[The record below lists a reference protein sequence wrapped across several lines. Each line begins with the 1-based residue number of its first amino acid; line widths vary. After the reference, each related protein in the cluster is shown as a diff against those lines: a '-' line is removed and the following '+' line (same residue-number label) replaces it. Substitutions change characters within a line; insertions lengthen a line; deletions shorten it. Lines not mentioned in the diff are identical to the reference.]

1 MGGKGERE
9 GGTRNAAA
17 AATALTIRHSR
28 FATLTLAKL
37 VASLALHPP
46 SSATEADYAPHPSRC
61 DSTPSSAW
69 ANSARRGFYLLIDH
83 ANERQQKTSCRSQ
96 EVLVEHRRFELLT
109 PTLPVLCATSCANAP
124 NNVYIITLQ
133 MICKGVK
140 SSFFKFLQKNRISA
154 KAVLSRW
161 TSRLL
166 FSYNETYFFSFI
178 PSLQKWRI
186 PMSKPNILWGCE
198 RTKSSSTAP
207 FCTKKETEVSH
218 FAKLRMPQ
226 DAAVP
231 YFFTRYV

>member
-1 MGGKGERE
+1 
-9 GGTRNAAA
+9 
-17 AATALTIRHSR
+17 
-28 FATLTLAKL
+28 
-37 VASLALHPP
+37 
-46 SSATEADYAPHPSRC
+46 
-61 DSTPSSAW
+61 
-69 ANSARRGFYLLIDH
+69 
-83 ANERQQKTSCRSQ
+83 
-96 EVLVEHRRFELLT
+96 
-109 PTLPVLCATSCANAP
+109 
-124 NNVYIITLQ
+124 

-154 KAVLSRW
+154 EAVLSRW

-166 FSYNETYFFSFI
+166 FSYHETYFFSFI

-198 RTKSSSTAP
+198 RTKSSSAAP

-231 YFFTRYV
+231 YFFTRYVKQAGALSTASAVPWRPYERGHDIRRRTRAPFYEMWVKTGPWRTLQEALQSL

>member
-1 MGGKGERE
+1 MGKDGRE
-9 GGTRNAAA
+9 GGTRGRNEERRCGGM
-17 AATALTIRHSR
+17 LYR
-28 FATLTLAKL
+28 FANGCCVPL
-37 VASLALHPP
+37 
-46 SSATEADYAPHPSRC
+46 HPSRC
-61 DSTPSSAW
+61 GSTPSSAW

-83 ANERQQKTSCRSQ
+83 ANKRQQKTSCRSQ

-198 RTKSSSTAP
+198 RTKSSSAAP

>member
-1 MGGKGERE
+1 M
-9 GGTRNAAA
+9 
-17 AATALTIRHSR
+17 
-28 FATLTLAKL
+28 
-37 VASLALHPP
+37 
-46 SSATEADYAPHPSRC
+46 
-61 DSTPSSAW
+61 
-69 ANSARRGFYLLIDH
+69 
-83 ANERQQKTSCRSQ
+83 
-96 EVLVEHRRFELLT
+96 EHRRFELLT

-166 FSYNETYFFSFI
+166 FSYVE
-178 PSLQKWRI
+178 
-186 PMSKPNILWGCE
+186 E
-198 RTKSSSTAP
+198 RKVLPQPLFAQ
-207 FCTKKETEVSH
+207 KKETEVSH

>member
-17 AATALTIRHSR
+17 AGCYIVLLTAAAFPLIR
-28 FATLTLAKL
+28 LAAARHL
-37 VASLALHPP
+37 LPP
-46 SSATEADYAPHPSRC
+46 GQIAPGG
-61 DSTPSSAW
+61 
-69 ANSARRGFYLLIDH
+69 GFYLLIDH

-186 PMSKPNILWGCE
+186 PMSKLNILWGCE
-198 RTKSSSTAP
+198 RAKSSSTAP

>member
-1 MGGKGERE
+1 M
-9 GGTRNAAA
+9 
-17 AATALTIRHSR
+17 
-28 FATLTLAKL
+28 
-37 VASLALHPP
+37 
-46 SSATEADYAPHPSRC
+46 
-61 DSTPSSAW
+61 
-69 ANSARRGFYLLIDH
+69 
-83 ANERQQKTSCRSQ
+83 
-96 EVLVEHRRFELLT
+96 VEHRRFELLT

-198 RTKSSSTAP
+198 RTKSSST
-207 FCTKKETEVSH
+207 
-218 FAKLRMPQ
+218 
-226 DAAVP
+226 VP
-231 YFFTRYV
+231 SLLNGIDNESVIPDPAHTWRRFRQPACPRPGCRCCRCRRWWCGRRRWRCR

>member
-1 MGGKGERE
+1 M
-9 GGTRNAAA
+9 
-17 AATALTIRHSR
+17 
-28 FATLTLAKL
+28 
-37 VASLALHPP
+37 
-46 SSATEADYAPHPSRC
+46 
-61 DSTPSSAW
+61 
-69 ANSARRGFYLLIDH
+69 
-83 ANERQQKTSCRSQ
+83 
-96 EVLVEHRRFELLT
+96 LVEHRRFELLT

-166 FSYNETYFFSFI
+166 FSYHETYFFSFI

-207 FCTKKETEVSH
+207 FCTKKETDVSH

>member
-1 MGGKGERE
+1 MGKDGRE
-9 GGTRNAAA
+9 GGTRGRNEERRCGGM
-17 AATALTIRHSR
+17 LYR
-28 FATLTLAKL
+28 FANGCC
-37 VASLALHPP
+37 VPH
-46 SSATEADYAPHPSRC
+46 HPSRC

-133 MICKGVK
+133 IICKGVK

-186 PMSKPNILWGCE
+186 PMSKPNILWGYE
-198 RTKSSSTAP
+198 RTKSSSAAP

>member
-1 MGGKGERE
+1 M
-9 GGTRNAAA
+9 
-17 AATALTIRHSR
+17 
-28 FATLTLAKL
+28 
-37 VASLALHPP
+37 
-46 SSATEADYAPHPSRC
+46 
-61 DSTPSSAW
+61 
-69 ANSARRGFYLLIDH
+69 
-83 ANERQQKTSCRSQ
+83 
-96 EVLVEHRRFELLT
+96 VEHRRFELLT

-198 RTKSSSTAP
+198 RAKSSSTAP
-207 FCTKKETEVSH
+207 FCTKKRPKSLILQNCGCP
-218 FAKLRMPQ
+218 KMPLCPIFSPAMYSRPVPCGAL
-226 DAAVP
+226 AAVP
-231 YFFTRYV
+231 WRDNSGA

>member
-1 MGGKGERE
+1 MHFLYAFFQQDFISGM
-9 GGTRNAAA
+9 
-17 AATALTIRHSR
+17 ATKEKCRIIHIPGCICR
-28 FATLTLAKL
+28 FALGFCKNIKKRTETLYQ
-37 VASLALHPP
+37 SFSP
-46 SSATEADYAPHPSRC
+46 
-61 DSTPSSAW
+61 
-69 ANSARRGFYLLIDH
+69 FM
-83 ANERQQKTSCRSQ
+83 
-96 EVLVEHRRFELLT
+96 VEHRRFELLT

-198 RTKSSSTAP
+198 RTKSSSAAP

>member
-1 MGGKGERE
+1 M
-9 GGTRNAAA
+9 
-17 AATALTIRHSR
+17 
-28 FATLTLAKL
+28 
-37 VASLALHPP
+37 
-46 SSATEADYAPHPSRC
+46 
-61 DSTPSSAW
+61 
-69 ANSARRGFYLLIDH
+69 
-83 ANERQQKTSCRSQ
+83 
-96 EVLVEHRRFELLT
+96 VEHRRFELLT

-166 FSYNETYFFSFI
+166 FSYHETYFFSFI

-198 RTKSSSTAP
+198 RTKSSSAAP
-207 FCTKKETEVSH
+207 FCTKKRDRSLSFCKIADAPRCRCALFFHPLCIAGRCPAAHLPPSPGEITRGHDVH
-218 FAKLRMPQ
+218 VRLGLRLMKCG
-226 DAAVP
+226 
-231 YFFTRYV
+231 